1 MFSSLIHYC
10 SLSIHCPF
18 IVYSFFSLRTP
29 LPPPPPSPPRAHTHR
44 YTLDISVADDAD
56 YFSDQGSLTIG
67 TTTVHID
74 VTDINDVPVICVAGP
89 SAPKECGTRT
99 VGSLEIYEDASPANG
114 DSTIPLFGS
123 DFVVDLDGDD
133 IVYSL
138 AGSAAPGSDNPFVID
153 STTGKVTVAPGM
165 ALDYESTYIRMPYMN
180 WRKCTPVYDPVFG
193 NLIVCLFSTMVSH
206 PLYLFLVP
214 LSLFLL
220 QANRST
226 A

>member
-1 MFSSLIHYC
+1 MSLIIHIN
-10 SLSIHCPF
+10 SLSI
-18 IVYSFFSLRTP
+18 YSSP
-29 LPPPPPSPPRAHTHR
+29 SVPHSPPRQTHTHR

-74 VTDINDVPVICVAGP
+74 VTDINDVPVICVTGP

-114 DSTIPLFGS
+114 DSTIPLFGN

-138 AGSAAPGSDNPFVID
+138 AGSAAPGSENPFVID

-165 ALDYESTYIRMPYMN
+165 ALDYESTFIRM
-180 WRKCTPVYDPVFG
+180 KHELAQV
-193 NLIVCLFSTMVSH
+193 
-206 PLYLFLVP
+206 
-214 LSLFLL
+214 
-220 QANRST
+220 
-226 A
+226 